1 MPVVNPDTIEQ
12 WIKEAA
18 SRPMSSGL
26 IIQYIA
32 LRLNELSA
40 RNEELAAENI
50 SLQSGARVEEYERR
64 IAHLEYQLEL
74 IRRQFGGKA
83 GVELPGEPADA
94 QGKPETLSLL
104 LYDGSGRV
112 LRLGFEPQAL
122 HNEQPLGSLAGD
134 LLTPDAPRLLAVP
147 ATEELL
153 FIFTSGRVAALA
165 LEAISSSQPGDDL
178 LWDWEQAAVPSEPN
192 AGERLACL
200 APIGRMAVAES
211 FIQVSRKGCV
221 KKIRAGMGQ
230 TILANHYIGAG
241 VRQPPDQTFRLLL
254 CANEALLALV
264 SSEGYVQCVEVK
276 NLPPSVEE
284 ALRLES
290 SDHLV
295 DAFTPIQGQD
305 ILAITQLG
313 KAVHW
318 TAERLEVASSYRTRG
333 QALYSASRRE
343 QGVRVVAAGSVSPG
357 DWGAALHRS
366 GRVSLHGVDDILRSG
381 ALPVEDELLAFT
393 FFSL

>member
-1 MPVVNPDTIEQ
+1 VVNPETIEQ

-18 SRPMSSGL
+18 ARPDSAGL
-26 IIQYIA
+26 IIQQIA
-32 LRLNELSA
+32 LRLNELSG

-50 SLQSGARVEEYERR
+50 ALQSGAKVEEYERR
-64 IAHLEYQLEL
+64 IAHLEYQLVL
-74 IRRQFGGKA
+74 IRRQVGGQPGGVAASEMRRASGGQAA
-83 GVELPGEPADA
+83 GVLSAVYDSAQIAGGSLQAVPECTCWQPDRRAVDPDA
-94 QGKPETLSLL
+94 
-104 LYDGSGRV
+104 
-112 LRLGFEPQAL
+112 LRLLVA
-122 HNEQPLGSLAGD
+122 H
-134 LLTPDAPRLLAVP
+134 
-147 ATEELL
+147 EELL
-153 FIFTSGRVAALA
+153 FISLRQVAALA
-165 LEAISSSQPGDDL
+165 LENIPLIQPGDDRR
-178 LWDWEQAAVPSEPN
+178 WDWELAPGPSEPN

-200 APIGRMAVAES
+200 APIGRMAVAEC
-211 FIQVSRKGCV
+211 FVQVSRKGCV

-241 VRQPPDQTFRLLL
+241 VRQPPDQTFNLLL
-254 CANEALLALV
+254 CANDALLALATN
-264 SSEGYVQCVEVK
+264 EGYVQCVEVK
-276 NLPPSVEE
+276 SLPPSVEE

-295 DAFTPIQGQD
+295 DAFLPIPGQD
-305 ILAITQLG
+305 ILAITQVG

-343 QGVRVVAAGSVSPG
+343 QGVRVVAAASVSPG

-366 GRVSLHGVDDILRSG
+366 GRVSLHAVDDILRSG

>member
-1 MPVVNPDTIEQ
+1 VVNPDTIEQ

-18 SRPMSSGL
+18 SRPMYSGL

-50 SLQSGARVEEYERR
+50 ALQSGAKVEEYERR
-64 IAHLEYQLEL
+64 IVHLEYQLEL
-74 IRRQFGGKA
+74 IRRQFGGQA
-83 GVELPGEPADA
+83 GVELPGKPADA
-94 QGKPETLSLL
+94 QVKPETLSLL

-112 LRLGFEPQAL
+112 LRLGFEPKSL
-122 HNEQPLGSLAGD
+122 HNGQLLGRLAGD

-153 FIFTSGRVAALA
+153 FIFTSGRVASLA
-165 LEAISSSQPGDDL
+165 LEAIPLVQPSGDDL

-200 APIGRMAVAES
+200 APIGRMAVAEC
-211 FIQVSRKGCV
+211 FVQVSRKGCV

-241 VRQPPDQTFRLLL
+241 VRLPPDQTFKLLL
-254 CANEALLALV
+254 CANDSLLALATF
-264 SSEGYVQCVEVK
+264 EGYVQCVGVK

-295 DAFTPIQGQD
+295 DAFTPISGQD
-305 ILAITQLG
+305 ILAITQPG

-318 TAERLEVASSYRTRG
+318 TAERLEVGSSYRTRG
-333 QALYSASRRE
+333 QALFSASRRE
-343 QGVRVVAAGSVSPG
+343 QGVRVVAAASVNPD

-366 GRVSLHGVDDILRSG
+366 GRLSLHAVEDILRSG

-393 FFSL
+393 FFTL